1 MAFKSK
7 IVCVDV
13 CLPCCLCFFL
23 YLSICLSVCVSVFPS
38 LTLCVYTCL
47 SVCMCAVQCREVR
60 QCGVDTGR
68 LLARTAGSFE
78 RLDCQLRG
86 AIKMTADYHS
96 VRASLWAFSLLLL
109 LSVSR
114 LHIQIH
120 SPWPTLLTLYPLL
133 LRSLF
138 CTLTPIAN
146 VLVYF
151 SGLLLVSFIPC
162 LAAGDQGTVVQ
173 ITGRSIKCDLKNL
186 CPGLI
191 GGAEAG

>member
-1 MAFKSK
+1 MGLLSP
-7 IVCVDV
+7 IV
-13 CLPCCLCFFL
+13 
-23 YLSICLSVCVSVFPS
+23 
-38 LTLCVYTCL
+38 T
-47 SVCMCAVQCREVR
+47 
-60 QCGVDTGR
+60 
-68 LLARTAGSFE
+68 
-78 RLDCQLRG
+78 
-86 AIKMTADYHS
+86 
-96 VRASLWAFSLLLL
+96 FSLKAAHSDPLMTTA
-109 LSVSR
+109 
-114 LHIQIH
+114 